1 MVSPD
6 SEPSPEQTRLQDK
19 FEQLFLEVQ
28 AESMRLFASELLV
41 ALYESGFDLAQL
53 LYGLV
58 DCLSSQ
64 NANEQLIQYLESAA
78 QCAYLPDA
86 KFHRGSDGENS

>member
-6 SEPSPEQTRLQDK
+6 SEPSPDETPELTRLQNQ
-19 FEQLFLEVQ
+19 FEELFLEVQ
-28 AESMRLFASELLV
+28 AESMRLFASELVV

-78 QCAYLPDA
+78 QCAYLPDG
-86 KFHRGSDGENS
+86 KVLSRQ